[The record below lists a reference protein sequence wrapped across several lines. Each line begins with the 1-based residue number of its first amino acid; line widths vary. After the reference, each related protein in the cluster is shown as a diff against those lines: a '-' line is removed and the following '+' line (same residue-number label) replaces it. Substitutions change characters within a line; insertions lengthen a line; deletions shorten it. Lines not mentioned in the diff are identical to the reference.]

1 MDILYRDKF
10 CTVAQKDIGIV
21 CEDTGTNSL
30 PVLVREACGG
40 EAYPVHRI
48 DKVAGGAVLLGNSPQ
63 YAEKLRALGFDKE
76 YLFITVGSLP
86 EKSGVLSDYMFH
98 DTQKNKSY
106 VVKRMRRGVREA
118 SLEYTVLSEK
128 EGYALVKAKM
138 ITGRTHQIRLQFSSR
153 KTPLYGDKRYG
164 GTGDKT
170 ALWSYKLKFTSGGK
184 EHMVISKPPVL
195 QYPWSVFGEEV
206 ENQCTTL

>member
-1 MDILYRDKF
+1 MDILYRDKY
-10 CTVAQKDIGIV
+10 CTVAQKDIGTV
-21 CEDTGTNSL
+21 CEDAGANSL
-30 PVLVREACGG
+30 PALVRNICGG
-40 EAYPVHRI
+40 EAHPVHRI
-48 DKVAGGAVLLGNSPQ
+48 DKVAGGAVLLGNTPA
-63 YAEKLRALGFDKE
+63 YAEKLRSAGFDKE

-86 EKSGVLSDYMFH
+86 EKSGVLSDLVYH

-106 VVKRMRRGVREA
+106 VVNRMRRGVREA
-118 SLEYTVLSEK
+118 TLEYTVIAEK

-170 ALWSYKLKFTSGGK
+170 ALWSYKLKFVSGGK
-184 EHMVISKPPVL
+184 EHTVISVPPVS
-195 QYPWSVFGEEV
+195 QYPWSLFGEET
-206 ENQCTTL
+206 EKQCTTL

>member
-1 MDILYRDKF
+1 MDILYRDKN
-10 CTVAQKDIGIV
+10 CIVAQKDIGTV
-21 CEDTGTNSL
+21 CEDTGEHSL
-30 PVLVREACGG
+30 PALVRNACGG

-48 DKVAGGAVLLGNSPQ
+48 DKVAGGAVLLGTTSAN
-63 YAEKLRALGFDKE
+63 AEKLRASGFDKE
-76 YLFITVGSLP
+76 YLFVTAGSLP
-86 EKSGVLSDYMFH
+86 EKSGVLSDLVYH

-118 SLEYTVLSEK
+118 SLEYTVLAEK

-164 GTGDKT
+164 GAGDKT
-170 ALWSYKLKFTSGGK
+170 ALWSYKLSFVSGGECK
-184 EHMVISKPPVL
+184 TVVSVPPVSE
-195 QYPWSVFGEEV
+195 YPWSIFSEEV
-206 ENQCTTL
+206 LSVCRTL

>member
-30 PVLVREACGG
+30 PALVREACGG

-138 ITGRTHQIRLQFSSR
+138 ITGRTHQLRVHCAYVGCPILGDPQYGTPPSRAFSEEAGLFTQQLCAYSLEFQHPITGKKMHLLSR
-153 KTPLYGDKRYG
+153 MDTKH
-164 GTGDKT
+164 
-170 ALWSYKLKFTSGGK
+170 LK
-184 EHMVISKPPVL
+184 
-195 QYPWSVFGEEV
+195 
-206 ENQCTTL
+206 

>member
-1 MDILYRDKF
+1 MDILYRDKN
-10 CTVAQKDIGIV
+10 CIVAQKDIGVV
-21 CEDTGTNSL
+21 CEDTGVNAL
-30 PVLVREACGG
+30 PALVREACGG

-48 DKVAGGAVLLGNSPQ
+48 DKVAGGAVLLGNSSAN
-63 YAEKLRALGFDKE
+63 AEKLRSLGFDKE

-128 EGYALVKAKM
+128 DGYALVKAKM

-184 EHMVISKPPVL
+184 ERTVISVPPVS
-195 QYPWSVFGEEV
+195 QYPWSLFGEEV
-206 ENQCTTL
+206 KSQCTTL